1 MVGPVFPNKEVKP
14 PPVAQA
20 PAVVVSR
27 PPVLACTQFPEVNA
41 LSVTLVPVSAV
52 NDPAAGADPP
62 MAGGEA
68 KYVENPVPL
77 TVLEAERVVN
87 APVLGVELP
96 MVPGMAQVPASRVV
110 ALFVPVPD
118 TVRLLPLGIT
128 SAVIVPVDPYTLD
141 TPPPPAPHA
150 PPVVV
155 SNPAV
160 PAWTQLPGVMHCR

>member
-1 MVGPVFPNKEVKP
+1 
-14 PPVAQA
+14 
-20 PAVVVSR
+20 
-27 PPVLACTQFPEVNA
+27 
-41 LSVTLVPVSAV
+41 
-52 NDPAAGADPP
+52 

-68 KYVENPVPL
+68 RYVENPVPL
-77 TVLEAERVVN
+77 TVLEADNVVK

-96 MVPGMAQVPASRVV
+96 MVPGIAQVPASRVV

-118 TVRLLPLGIT
+118 TSKLSPDGIV

-160 PAWTQLPGVMHCR
+160 PACTQLPGVNALSVIELLASKVVKVPAAAAEPPMAGGEAR